1 MVVRLKEELGE
12 TDNFKGMDEDF
23 LIQDIK
29 KAEAHKEAERVRTH
43 RPPKPL
49 WREYVDTAIIAL
61 LAAILLRLFVVS
73 AYRVSS
79 SSMEGTLY
87 EGDYIFVNK
96 LAYDYGGDPQPGDI
110 IVFKYPNNPTKD
122 FIKRVAALPGQ
133 EVIVADKVLYVDG
146 EVAEIPVNVQHADQ
160 RIIPGD
166 LSFRDNF
173 GPYMVPE
180 GQYFVLGDNRDDSR
194 DSRFW
199 GGVPRDHIK
208 GKAVFVYWSWEP
220 DPDAPG
226 FSFPY
231 VIDAVHWVGYIV
243 FNFPSHVRWERLGLS
258 L

>member
-1 MVVRLKEELGE
+1 
-12 TDNFKGMDEDF
+12 MDEDY

-29 KAEAHKEAERVRTH
+29 RAENEKQVARVRDYK
-43 RPPKPL
+43 PPKPL
-49 WREYVDTAIIAL
+49 WREYVDTAIVALIAAL
-61 LAAILLRLFVVS
+61 LLRIFVVS

-79 SSMEGTLY
+79 ESMEGSLF

-96 LAYDYGGDPQPGDI
+96 LAYEYGGTPQIGDV
-110 IVFKYPNNPTKD
+110 IVFEYPNNPQKD
-122 FIKRVAALPGQ
+122 FIKRVVALPGQ
-133 EVIVADKVLYVDG
+133 EVVIADKVLYVNG
-146 EVAEIPVNVQHADQ
+146 EVAEIPAHAQHIDR

-173 GPYMVPE
+173 GPYLVPPGE
-180 GQYFVLGDNRDDSR
+180 YFVLGDNRDDSR

-199 GGVPRDHIK
+199 GCVPEANVK
-208 GKAVFVYWSWEP
+208 GKAVFVYWSWQP

-231 VIDAVHWVGYIV
+231 VIDAVQWIGYAL
-243 FNFPSHVRWERLGLS
+243 FNFPSHIRWDRLGLA